1 MFAKARDELVS
12 DVLAQQVQIRAHT
25 EVGKQRAHELMIF
38 LGPLDVGRVLG
49 FQERKYQS
57 LLRFEMSEESV
68 LEIGP
73 VTLDRR
79 LICTLNGVLELAKDL
94 LQPLVV
100 TGQEHV
106 EVVAASCHRGIDR
119 TILGREARAL
129 EALAFPWRRSKVG
142 SKRQVAGRQ
151 R

>member
-79 LICTLNGVLELAKDL
+79 LIRTLNGVLELAEDMIE
-94 LQPLVV
+94 PPVV
-100 TGQEHV
+100 ASQKYV
-106 EVVAASCHRGIDR
+106 EVLAAIRHIGH
-119 TILGREARAL
+119 
-129 EALAFPWRRSKVG
+129 
-142 SKRQVAGRQ
+142 
-151 R
+151 